1 MPAPPIDPA
10 IAAPAGRVA
19 LNTTASPYLAKAGTG
34 DVLAGLITGLVAQ
47 GMPPFEA
54 ACAGV
59 WIHGQAGKRIGPGL
73 VPQDII
79 AELRSILTD
88 LLG

>member
-1 MPAPPIDPA
+1 
-10 IAAPAGRVA
+10 
-19 LNTTASPYLAKAGTG
+19 KAGTG

-59 WIHGQAGKRIGPGL
+59 WIHGQAGKQIGPGL
-73 VPQDII
+73 IPQDITG
-79 AELRSILTD
+79 EVRTILAA
-88 LLG
+88 LLS

>member
-1 MPAPPIDPA
+1 MSKKYDA
-10 IAAPAGRVA
+10 IVIGAGHNGITNAA
-19 LNTTASPYLAKAGTG
+19 YLAKAGTG

-47 GMPPFEA
+47 GMPPFDA

-73 VPQDII
+73 IPQDIMHEVR
-79 AELRSILTD
+79 AILSA